1 MNTQV
6 AVEPETYS
14 GAAGAKTFP
23 GSDSRKYN
31 YFEPKGR
38 KATHYEDVT
47 VDVQPDPERYLAQN
61 WIISFGNGEPTYSK
75 DWTKIKSSNWHV
87 FRAPDQEW
95 ERTHYQRQSTI
106 VGMIE
111 NVIQNGR
118 RSGAAAR
125 IDKQWVKILQD
136 HLGAFKHLEY
146 GLGISLMHAQR
157 LGYTQMVNNALL
169 TNCSYKIRMAQD
181 ITLYLGEIA
190 LDLLDFDP
198 AAGKKHWLE
207 DELWQ
212 KARETV
218 EGVMGTNDYIQQYF
232 AINVCVEPLLGE
244 LFRSGFIMQIAAAQ
258 NDFMTPSVISAG
270 EADYERNLANTV
282 ELMTIL
288 AQDATYG
295 ADNRKIF
302 EGWLKDHGSKA
313 LAAARQLQPIWSLP
327 VNKRAQFTDVLNAQ
341 LARIDSI
348 TKAIG
353 IEPLPRD

>member
-1 MNTQV
+1 MNIKV
-6 AVEPETYS
+6 DVEEKVS
-14 GAAGAKTFP
+14 GAAGAKVFP
-23 GSDSRKYN
+23 GSDSRRYN

-61 WIISFGNGEPTYSK
+61 WIIAFANGDPTYSK
-75 DWTKIKSSNWHV
+75 DWTKVKSADWHS

-106 VGMIE
+106 IGMIL

-118 RSGAAAR
+118 RSGAPAR
-125 IDKQWVKILQD
+125 FDKQWVKILQD
-136 HLGAFKHLEY
+136 HLGAYKHLEY

-169 TNCSYKIRMAQD
+169 TNCSYKIRFAQD
-181 ITLYLGEIA
+181 ITLYLGDLN
-190 LDLLDFDP
+190 LDLPDLDL

-212 KARETV
+212 ETRATI
-218 EGVMGTNDYIQQYF
+218 EGVMGTNDYIEQYF
-232 AINVCVEPLLGE
+232 ATNVCVEPLLGE
-244 LFRSGFIMQIAAAQ
+244 LFRSGFIMQVAAAQ
-258 NDFMTPSVISAG
+258 NDFMTPSVVSSG
-270 EADYERNLANTV
+270 EADYERNLANAV
-282 ELMTIL
+282 ELLTML
-288 AQDATYG
+288 ASDVKYG
-295 ADNRKIF
+295 AENRAFF
-302 EGWLKDHGSKA
+302 EKWLHQHGGQA
-313 LAAARQLQPIWSLP
+313 LAAARQLQPLWSLP
-327 VNKRAQFTDVLNAQ
+327 VNKRARFDDVLEAQ

-353 IEPLPRD
+353 IENLPR